1 LKRSAFSYYI
11 KSIFNLLR
19 QVHNPFSLLN
29 LGLADARAGK
39 TLVQLKSGERF
50 YLGSLL
56 DLWVVK
62 ETVLDRQYEAAS
74 LALQPDW
81 VVVDIGAAMG
91 DYTVWAAR
99 QVPQGRVV
107 AVEPFQGSL
116 ALLARNLRENQIS
129 NATVLP
135 AAVTGKS
142 GAAGLT
148 LVGKSLVQHSTALNP
163 GAEINTPVVSLSL
176 ADLFE
181 AAQITRCDYLKMDCE
196 GAEYDILFSATPEV
210 LRRFPRICLEVHEG
224 IKQYSH
230 KDLVDFL
237 RGRGYQTRLT
247 PNPVH
252 ADLALLYAWR
262 EEVTA

>member
-81 VVVDIGAAMG
+81 VVVDVGAAMG

-107 AVEPFQGSL
+107 ALEPFPESVR
-116 ALLARNLRENQIS
+116 LLERNLLENQIT
-129 NATVLP
+129 NVIVLP

-148 LVGKSLVQHSTALNP
+148 LVGTSLVQHSTALE
-163 GAEINTPVVSLSL
+163 GGNTTVASLSL

-181 AAQITRCDYLKMDCE
+181 AAGITRCDYLKMDCE
-196 GAEYDILFSATPEV
+196 GAEYDILFSASLET
-210 LRRFPRICLEVHEG
+210 LRRFPRICLEVHDG
-224 IKQYSH
+224 ITQYSH
-230 KDLVDFL
+230 KDLADFL
-237 RGRGYQTRLT
+237 RGRGFHTRLT

-262 EEVTA
+262 EEVTS